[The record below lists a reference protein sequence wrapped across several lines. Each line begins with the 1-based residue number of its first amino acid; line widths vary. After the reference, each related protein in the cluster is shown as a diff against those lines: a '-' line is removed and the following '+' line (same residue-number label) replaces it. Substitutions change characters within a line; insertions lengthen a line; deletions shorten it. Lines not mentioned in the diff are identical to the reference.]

1 MPPNG
6 ASPRVPSPQLTT
18 PMSGWTT
25 RATGLSEGPPGEG
38 RRADRHLMDR
48 GEGGG
53 GRVFRGPLL
62 SLRGITK
69 HYGGVVA
76 LDSVDLEVDRGQVL
90 GLVGDSGAGKS
101 TLVKAVS
108 GVAPPDAGVIEW
120 RGVPVEL
127 TRPVDAQRLGISTVF
142 QDPSLVD
149 RMDVVANL
157 YLGRELRRFGVLR
170 QIEIEK
176 RSIALLDRLA
186 ITLPDIRVPVSTLTL
201 GERQTVAIAR
211 ALLGRPQLVVLD
223 EPTATLTVE
232 QTSRMLDLIRRLS
245 DLGHAV
251 IMVSHNLDDVQAVA
265 DRIAVLRLGSNG
277 GVFDAR
283 YTSQEQLAAAI
294 SGGHPLAVTLQQSL
308 LPRGLPAQ
316 DAVEAAHR
324 YLPAHAGV
332 GGDWFDVVPLSG
344 ARVALVVGD
353 VVGHGLHAAATMGR
367 LRTAVHNLAI
377 LDLPPDE
384 LLTRLDEVVARIDE
398 EQTAGGRED
407 AVIGATCLYA
417 IYDPVTCRC
426 QLARAGHLPP
436 ILVSPDGTTDIPDT
450 PAGPPLGLRGLP
462 FTTIELDIPEGS
474 QLVLYTDGLVESRT
488 RDIDVG
494 LDRLRAALAHP
505 GRTPEQTCQ
514 AVLTAMLP
522 ADSADDI
529 ALLIARTKALPAD
542 RIAEW
547 NVPPDPS
554 AVAASRAAATVHLRR
569 WGLDDLVLGTELILS
584 ELVTNAIRYGA
595 APIGVRLIYART
607 LICQVADAS
616 STSPRVRLAADT
628 DEGGRGLF
636 LVGQIA
642 QRWGTRYTET
652 GKIIWTEQHLP

>member
-1 MPPNG
+1 M
-6 ASPRVPSPQLTT
+6 AVE
-18 PMSGWTT
+18 
-25 RATGLSEGPPGEG
+25 RAEVGE
-38 RRADRHLMDR
+38 LP
-48 GEGGG
+48 
-53 GRVFRGPLL
+53 RGPLL

-69 HYGGVVA
+69 HFGGVVA
-76 LDSVDLEVDRGQVL
+76 LDSVDLQVDRGQVL

-101 TLVKAVS
+101 TLVKALS
-108 GVAPPDAGVIEW
+108 GVVPPDGGTIEW
-120 RGVPVEL
+120 QGVPVEL
-127 TRPVDAQRLGISTVF
+127 RRPADAQRLGIATVY

-149 RMDVVANL
+149 RLDVVANL

-176 RSIALLDRLA
+176 RSIALFERLA
-186 ITLPDIRVPVSTLTL
+186 ISLPGIRTPVKALTL
-201 GERQTVAIAR
+201 GQRQTVAIAR
-211 ALLGRPQLVVLD
+211 AMLGRPQLVVLD
-223 EPTATLTVE
+223 EPTATLTVG
-232 QTSRMLDLIRRLS
+232 QTSRMLDLIGRLR
-245 DLGHAV
+245 DQGHAV

-265 DRIAVLRLGSNG
+265 DRIAVLRLGCNG
-277 GVFDAR
+277 GEFESR

-324 YLPAHAGV
+324 YLPAHSGV
-332 GGDWFDVVPLSG
+332 GGDWFDVIPLSG

-367 LRTAVHNLAI
+367 LRTAVNNLAM

-384 LLTRLDEVVARIDE
+384 LLTHLDEVVARIDD

-407 AVIGATCLYA
+407 AVVGATCLYA

-426 QLARAGHLPP
+426 QLARAGHLPAM
-436 ILVSPDGTTDIPDT
+436 LVSPDGTTDIPET
-450 PAGPPLGLRGLP
+450 PVGPPLGLRGLP
-462 FTTIELDIPEGS
+462 FTTVEFDVPEGS
-474 QLVLYTDGLVESRT
+474 QLVFYTDGLVESRT
-488 RDIDVG
+488 HDIDVG
-494 LDRLRAALAHP
+494 LERLRTILSHP
-505 GRTPEQTCQ
+505 GRSPEETCQ
-514 AVLTAMLP
+514 AVLRGMLP

-529 ALLIARTKALPAD
+529 ALLVARTRALPGD

-547 NVPPDPS
+547 NVPPDPA
-554 AVAASRAAATVHLRR
+554 AVAAGRAAATAQLRR
-569 WGLDDLVLGTELILS
+569 WGLEELVLGTELILS
-584 ELVTNAIRYGA
+584 ELVTNAIRHGGS
-595 APIGVRLIYART
+595 PIGVRLVYGRT
-607 LICQVADAS
+607 LICQVADTS
-616 STSPRVRLAADT
+616 STSPRVRVAADT

-652 GKIIWTEQHLP
+652 GKIIWTEQQLP

>member
-1 MPPNG
+1 MP
-6 ASPRVPSPQLTT
+6 
-18 PMSGWTT
+18 
-25 RATGLSEGPPGEG
+25 
-38 RRADRHLMDR
+38 
-48 GEGGG
+48 
-53 GRVFRGPLL
+53 RGPLL

-69 HYGGVVA
+69 HFGGVVA
-76 LDSVDLEVDRGQVL
+76 LDSVDLRVDRGQVL

-108 GVAPPDAGVIEW
+108 GVAPPDGGTIEW
-120 RGVPVEL
+120 QGVRVDL
-127 TRPVDAQRLGISTVF
+127 RRPADAQRLGIATVY

-149 RMDVVANL
+149 RLDVVANL

-176 RSIALLDRLA
+176 RSIALLERLA
-186 ITLPDIRVPVSTLTL
+186 ISLPGIRTPVKALTL
-201 GERQTVAIAR
+201 GQRQTVAIAR

-232 QTSRMLDLIRRLS
+232 QTSRMLELIRRLR
-245 DLGHAV
+245 DQGHAV

-265 DRIAVLRLGSNG
+265 DRIAVLRLGCNG
-277 GVFDAR
+277 GEFEAR

-324 YLPAHAGV
+324 YLPAHSGV
-332 GGDWFDVVPLSG
+332 GGDWFDVIPLSG

-367 LRTAVHNLAI
+367 LRTAVHNLAM

-384 LLTRLDEVVARIDE
+384 LLTHLDEVVARIDD
-398 EQTAGGRED
+398 EQTVGGRED

-417 IYDPVTCRC
+417 VYDPVTCRC
-426 QLARAGHLPP
+426 QLARAGHLPAM
-436 ILVSPDGTTDIPDT
+436 LVSPDGTTDIPDT
-450 PAGPPLGLRGLP
+450 PVGPPLGLRGLP
-462 FTTIELDIPEGS
+462 FTTIEFDVPEGS

-488 RDIDVG
+488 HDIDVG
-494 LDRLRAALAHP
+494 LERLRTALSHP
-505 GRTPEQTCQ
+505 GRSPEETCQ
-514 AVLTAMLP
+514 AVLRSMLP

-529 ALLIARTKALPAD
+529 ALLVARTRALPGE

-554 AVAASRAAATVHLRR
+554 AVAASRAAATAQLRR
-569 WGLDDLVLGTELILS
+569 WGLEDLVLGTELILS
-584 ELVTNAIRYGA
+584 ELVTNAIRHGGS
-595 APIGVRLIYART
+595 PIGVRLVYART
-607 LICQVADAS
+607 LICQVADTS
-616 STSPRVRLAADT
+616 STSPRLRLAADT

-652 GKIIWTEQHLP
+652 GKIIWTEQQVP

>member
-1 MPPNG
+1 MP
-6 ASPRVPSPQLTT
+6 
-18 PMSGWTT
+18 
-25 RATGLSEGPPGEG
+25 
-38 RRADRHLMDR
+38 
-48 GEGGG
+48 
-53 GRVFRGPLL
+53 RGPLL

-69 HYGGVVA
+69 HFGGVVA
-76 LDSVDLEVDRGQVL
+76 LDSVDLRVERGQVL

-108 GVAPPDAGVIEW
+108 GVAPPDGGTIEW
-120 RGVPVEL
+120 QGVPVEL
-127 TRPVDAQRLGISTVF
+127 RRPADAQRLGIATVY
-142 QDPSLVD
+142 QEPSLVD
-149 RMDVVANL
+149 RLDVVANL

-176 RSIALLDRLA
+176 RSIALLERLA
-186 ITLPDIRVPVSTLTL
+186 ISLPSIRTPVKALTL
-201 GERQTVAIAR
+201 GQRQTVAIAR

-232 QTSRMLDLIRRLS
+232 QTARMLDLIRRMR
-245 DLGHAV
+245 DQGHAV

-265 DRIAVLRLGSNG
+265 DRITVLRLGCNG
-277 GVFDAR
+277 GEFESR

-294 SGGHPLAVTLQQSL
+294 SGGHPLAATLQQSL

-316 DAVEAAHR
+316 DAVDAAHR
-324 YLPAHAGV
+324 YLPAQSGV
-332 GGDWFDVVPLSG
+332 GGDWFDVIPLSG

-367 LRTAVHNLAI
+367 LRTAVHNLAM

-384 LLTRLDEVVARIDE
+384 LLTHLDEVVARIDD

-426 QLARAGHLPP
+426 QLARAGHLPAM
-436 ILVSPDGTTDIPDT
+436 LVSPDGTTDIPDT
-450 PAGPPLGLRGLP
+450 PVGPPLGLRGLP
-462 FTTIELDIPEGS
+462 FTTIEFDIPEDS
-474 QLVLYTDGLVESRT
+474 RLVLYTDGLVESRT
-488 RDIDVG
+488 NDIDVG
-494 LDRLRAALAHP
+494 LERLRTALSHP
-505 GRTPEQTCQ
+505 GRNPEETCQ
-514 AVLTAMLP
+514 AVLRAMLP

-529 ALLIARTKALPAD
+529 ALLVARTRALPGD

-554 AVAASRAAATVHLRR
+554 AVAASRAAATAQLRR
-569 WGLDDLVLGTELILS
+569 WGLEELVLGTELILS
-584 ELVTNAIRYGA
+584 ELVTNAIRHGGS
-595 APIGVRLIYART
+595 PIGVRLVYART
-607 LICQVADAS
+607 LICQVADTS
-616 STSPRVRLAADT
+616 STSPRTRLAADT

-642 QRWGTRYTET
+642 QRWGTRYTEN
-652 GKIIWTEQHLP
+652 GKIIWTEQQVP

>member
-1 MPPNG
+1 MP
-6 ASPRVPSPQLTT
+6 
-18 PMSGWTT
+18 
-25 RATGLSEGPPGEG
+25 
-38 RRADRHLMDR
+38 
-48 GEGGG
+48 
-53 GRVFRGPLL
+53 RGPLL
-62 SLRGITK
+62 FLRGITK
-69 HYGGVVA
+69 HFGGVVA
-76 LDSVDLEVDRGQVL
+76 LDSVDLRVDRGQVL

-108 GVAPPDAGVIEW
+108 GVVPPDGGTIEW
-120 RGVPVEL
+120 QGVPVEL
-127 TRPVDAQRLGISTVF
+127 RRPADAQRLGIATVY

-149 RMDVVANL
+149 RLDVVANL

-176 RSIALLDRLA
+176 RSIALFERLA
-186 ITLPDIRVPVSTLTL
+186 ISLPSIRTPVKALTL
-201 GERQTVAIAR
+201 GQRQTVAIAR
-211 ALLGRPQLVVLD
+211 ALLGKPQLVVLD

-232 QTSRMLDLIRRLS
+232 QTSRMLDLIRLLR
-245 DLGHAV
+245 DQGHAV

-265 DRIAVLRLGSNG
+265 DRIAVLRLGCNG
-277 GVFDAR
+277 GEFESR

-324 YLPAHAGV
+324 YLPAQSGV
-332 GGDWFDVVPLSG
+332 GGDWFDVIPLSG

-367 LRTAVHNLAI
+367 LRTAVHNLAM

-384 LLTRLDEVVARIDE
+384 LLTHLDEVVARIDD

-407 AVIGATCLYA
+407 AVVGATCLYA

-426 QLARAGHLPP
+426 QLARAGHLPAM
-436 ILVSPDGTTDIPDT
+436 LVSPDGTTDIPET
-450 PAGPPLGLRGLP
+450 PVGPPLGLRGLP
-462 FTTIELDIPEGS
+462 FTTVEFDVPEGS
-474 QLVLYTDGLVESRT
+474 QLVFYTDGLVESRT
-488 RDIDVG
+488 HDIDVG
-494 LDRLRAALAHP
+494 LERLRTVLSHP
-505 GRTPEQTCQ
+505 GRSPEETCL
-514 AVLTAMLP
+514 AVLRGMLP

-529 ALLIARTKALPAD
+529 ALLVARTRALPGD

-554 AVAASRAAATVHLRR
+554 AVAASRAAATAQLRR
-569 WGLDDLVLGTELILS
+569 WGLEDLVLGTELILS
-584 ELVTNAIRYGA
+584 ELVTNAIRHGGS
-595 APIGVRLIYART
+595 PIGVRLVYART
-607 LICQVADAS
+607 LICQVADS
-616 STSPRVRLAADT
+616 GPTSPRVRLAADT

-636 LVGQIA
+636 LVGQLA
-642 QRWGTRYTET
+642 QRWGTRYTAS
-652 GKIIWTEQHLP
+652 GKIIWTEQQLPVHVSEERL

>member
-1 MPPNG
+1 MP
-6 ASPRVPSPQLTT
+6 
-18 PMSGWTT
+18 
-25 RATGLSEGPPGEG
+25 
-38 RRADRHLMDR
+38 
-48 GEGGG
+48 
-53 GRVFRGPLL
+53 RGPLL

-69 HYGGVVA
+69 HFGGVVA
-76 LDSVDLEVDRGQVL
+76 LDSVDLRVDRGQVL

-108 GVAPPDAGVIEW
+108 GLAPPDGGTIEW
-120 RGVPVEL
+120 QGSPVEL
-127 TRPVDAQRLGISTVF
+127 RRPADAQRLGIATVY

-149 RMDVVANL
+149 RLDVVANL

-176 RSIALLDRLA
+176 RTVALLERLA
-186 ITLPDIRVPVSTLTL
+186 ISLPGIRTPVKALTL
-201 GERQTVAIAR
+201 GQRQTVAIAR
-211 ALLGRPQLVVLD
+211 ALLGSPQLVVLD

-232 QTSRMLDLIRRLS
+232 QTSRMLDLIRRLR
-245 DLGHAV
+245 DQGHAV

-265 DRIAVLRLGSNG
+265 DRITVLRLGCNG
-277 GVFDAR
+277 GDFESR

-324 YLPAHAGV
+324 YLPAHSGV
-332 GGDWFDVVPLSG
+332 GGDWFDVIPLSG

-353 VVGHGLHAAATMGR
+353 VVGHGLYAAATMGQ
-367 LRTAVHNLAI
+367 LRTAVNNLAM

-384 LLTRLDEVVARIDE
+384 LLTHLDEVVARIDE

-417 IYDPVTCRC
+417 IYDPVTCRF
-426 QLARAGHLPP
+426 QLARAGHLPA
-436 ILVSPDGTTDIPDT
+436 ILVSPDGTTDIPET
-450 PAGPPLGLRGLP
+450 PVGPPLGLRGLP
-462 FTTIELDIPEGS
+462 FTTVEFDVPEGS
-474 QLVLYTDGLVESRT
+474 QLVFYTDGLVESRT
-488 RDIDVG
+488 HDIDVG
-494 LDRLRAALAHP
+494 LERLRTLLSHP
-505 GRTPEQTCQ
+505 GRSPEETCQ
-514 AVLTAMLP
+514 AVLRGMLP

-529 ALLIARTKALPAD
+529 ALLVARTRAVPGD

-547 NVPPDPS
+547 NVPPDPA
-554 AVAASRAAATVHLRR
+554 AVAASRAAATAQLRR
-569 WGLDDLVLGTELILS
+569 WGLEELVLGTELILS
-584 ELVTNAIRYGA
+584 ELVTNAIRHGGS
-595 APIGVRLIYART
+595 PIGVRLVYART
-607 LICQVADAS
+607 LICQVADTS
-616 STSPRVRLAADT
+616 STSPRMRLAADT

-652 GKIIWTEQHLP
+652 GKIIWTEQQLP

>member
-1 MPPNG
+1 MP
-6 ASPRVPSPQLTT
+6 
-18 PMSGWTT
+18 
-25 RATGLSEGPPGEG
+25 
-38 RRADRHLMDR
+38 
-48 GEGGG
+48 
-53 GRVFRGPLL
+53 RGPLL

-69 HYGGVVA
+69 HFGGVVA
-76 LDSVDLEVDRGQVL
+76 LDSVDLRVDRGQVL

-108 GVAPPDAGVIEW
+108 GVVPPDAGTIEW
-120 RGVPVEL
+120 QGVPVEL
-127 TRPVDAQRLGISTVF
+127 RRPVDARRLGIATVY

-149 RMDVVANL
+149 RLDVVANL

-170 QIEIEK
+170 QIEMEK
-176 RSIALLDRLA
+176 RTIALLERLA
-186 ITLPDIRVPVSTLTL
+186 ISLPGIRTPVKSLTL
-201 GERQTVAIAR
+201 GQRQTVAIAR
-211 ALLGRPQLVVLD
+211 ALLDRPELVVLD
-223 EPTATLTVE
+223 EPTATLTVG
-232 QTSRMLDLIRRLS
+232 QTSRMLDLIRLLR
-245 DLGHAV
+245 DQGHAV

-265 DRIAVLRLGSNG
+265 DRITVLRLGCNG
-277 GVFDAR
+277 GEFESR

-324 YLPAHAGV
+324 YLPAQAGV
-332 GGDWFDVVPLSG
+332 GGDWFDVIPLSG

-367 LRTAVHNLAI
+367 LRTAVNNLAM

-384 LLTRLDEVVARIDE
+384 LLTHLDEVVARIDD

-417 IYDPVTCRC
+417 VYDPVTCRC
-426 QLARAGHLPP
+426 QLARAGHLPAM
-436 ILVSPDGTTDIPDT
+436 LLRPDGTTDIPDT
-450 PAGPPLGLRGLP
+450 PVGPPLGLRGLP
-462 FTTIELDIPEGS
+462 FTTVEFDVPEGS
-474 QLVLYTDGLVESRT
+474 QLVFYTDGLVESRT
-488 RDIDVG
+488 HDIDVG
-494 LDRLRAALAHP
+494 LERLRTVLSHP
-505 GRTPEQTCQ
+505 GRSPEETCR
-514 AVLTAMLP
+514 AVLRGMLP

-529 ALLIARTKALPAD
+529 ALLVARTRAVPGD

-554 AVAASRAAATVHLRR
+554 AVSASRAAATAQLRR

-584 ELVTNAIRYGA
+584 ELVTNAIRHGSS
-595 APIGVRLIYART
+595 PIGVRLVYGRT
-607 LICQVADAS
+607 LICQVADGS
-616 STSPRVRLAADT
+616 NTSPRVRLAADT

-642 QRWGTRYTET
+642 QRWGTRYTEA
-652 GKIIWTEQHLP
+652 GKIIWTEQRLP